1 MNPCPS
7 VTYRLPP
14 QSCDVP
20 ARARFRQKWTPESC
34 NETPLPQLS
43 NHKDSD
49 GLQKSQDNPQI
60 SRKWAKSAPRWP
72 QILNLGACGCFLR
85 RRKCSP
91 FFKRAHT
98 GPKASPYLL
107 LRPKSSRATLVIK
120 IDRGHLGQTWGHL
133 GAILALLG
141 NFRAVLGSSWG
152 PKRAQNGPFNLS
164 NFQTFFQTFKL
175 SNCRDP

>member
-1 MNPCPS
+1 MYQRELASGKNG
-7 VTYRLPP
+7 PP
-14 QSCDVP
+14 KVATKLRCHSSPIIRIQT
-20 ARARFRQKWTPESC
+20 A
-34 NETPLPQLS
+34 
-43 NHKDSD
+43 
-49 GLQKSQDNPQI
+49 
-60 SRKWAKSAPRWP
+60 SRSPKTTTKSAENRPRVP
-72 QILNLGACGCFLR
+72 PDGPKSLILVLVVAFSEGGNAR
-85 RRKCSP
+85 H

-152 PKRAQNGPFNLS
+152 PKRAQNGPFNFS

-175 SNCRDP
+175 SNFRDP

>member
-1 MNPCPS
+1 MSFKEFQPFCRIAQYS
-7 VTYRLPP
+7 
-14 QSCDVP
+14 
-20 ARARFRQKWTPESC
+20 ARDRPRQHCLTVYADLRQHASKKT
-34 NETPLPQLS
+34 
-43 NHKDSD
+43 
-49 GLQKSQDNPQI
+49 
-60 SRKWAKSAPRWP
+60 
-72 QILNLGACGCFLR
+72 CGCFLR
-85 RRKCSP
+85 RGKCSP

-175 SNCRDP
+175 SNFRDP